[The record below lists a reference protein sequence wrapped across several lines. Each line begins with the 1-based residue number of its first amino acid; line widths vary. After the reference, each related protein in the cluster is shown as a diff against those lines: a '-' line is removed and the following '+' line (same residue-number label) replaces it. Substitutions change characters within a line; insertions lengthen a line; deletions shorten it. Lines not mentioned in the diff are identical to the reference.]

1 MRTLHAVM
9 LAFCFSSVSLPCLF
23 LFFHTVTAMDDI
35 CQQLAKIVG
44 ADVLQVRKTA
54 DIPPRVSVIDV
65 LVAITRHSQHV
76 AAQDLRRLVSKYP
89 ELASK
94 IDFKFQFGGQGQRK
108 TPVAGVTA
116 IVEVLM
122 LVTGPCA
129 ARLRQEVAE
138 LMVRY
143 LGGDLRIIGEV
154 YRQHGL
160 QECLQVH
167 APSDPRCAFRQ
178 AAQAT
183 TSLGGA
189 TFDMQSYTKHLVDE
203 VGKQLAETY
212 RKQIQQTHPWDFQRG
227 VVRDNPLVQEGVIV
241 EGDDLLDLDRDERV
255 VRMTDWLKER
265 VTSQTW
271 ARHGHKLKNMF
282 AITLKKRKREHCRN
296 HEQPLYIA
304 RAHGEYR
311 IVYTEV
317 ADQELMSTV
326 FRDVRRRFSGIVTRD
341 EEAMQGR
348 RRQMRLEDFFKP
360 VGSQPPGDQ
369 VDDGEGTD
377 LHAEPGAPSSGGGGA
392 VPQAPASLPLF
403 VKRGD
408 ESVDACD

>member
-1 MRTLHAVM
+1 
-9 LAFCFSSVSLPCLF
+9 
-23 LFFHTVTAMDDI
+23 
-35 CQQLAKIVG
+35 
-44 ADVLQVRKTA
+44 
-54 DIPPRVSVIDV
+54 
-65 LVAITRHSQHV
+65 
-76 AAQDLRRLVSKYP
+76 
-89 ELASK
+89 
-94 IDFKFQFGGQGQRK
+94 
-108 TPVAGVTA
+108 
-116 IVEVLM
+116 
-122 LVTGPCA
+122 
-129 ARLRQEVAE
+129 
-138 LMVRY
+138 
-143 LGGDLRIIGEV
+143 
-154 YRQHGL
+154 
-160 QECLQVH
+160 
-167 APSDPRCAFRQ
+167 
-178 AAQAT
+178 
-183 TSLGGA
+183 
-189 TFDMQSYTKHLVDE
+189 MQSYTKHLVDE